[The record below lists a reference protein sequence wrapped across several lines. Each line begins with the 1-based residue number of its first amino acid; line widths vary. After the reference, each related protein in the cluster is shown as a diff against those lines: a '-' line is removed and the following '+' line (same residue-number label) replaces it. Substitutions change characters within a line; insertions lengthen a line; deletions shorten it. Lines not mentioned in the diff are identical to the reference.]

1 MGIIYKSINML
12 EEGIQPIWIFDG
24 EPLDLKKEE
33 IGKRKE
39 KKELNESRRVDSLQE
54 GNLESALKY
63 SKRSINIS
71 QSEISCIKE
80 CIRLMGFQ

>member
-24 EPLDLKKEE
+24 EPLDHKKEE
-33 IGKRKE
+33 IDKRKE
-39 KKELNESRRVDSLQE
+39 KKELNESRRVDSMQE
-54 GNLESALKY
+54 KNLESALKY

-71 QSEISCIKE
+71 
-80 CIRLMGFQ
+80 